1 MKYILLGLFLLLFS
15 VPAYA
20 ITLFGYN
27 FDDDAFSDNANYISG
42 DIDYWGFSKWGYTE
56 TGDDNIDLDSALNGS
71 DLYTGIEGQADQL
84 NNKSHYIVEIEF
96 IDNYLF
102 NGPGVDL
109 IVWERGAVE
118 PIRVSLFDPISFT
131 WTVPNYYT
139 PIKVGDLNGSVDI
152 SSGVNVASVD
162 FSHWN
167 LSSSVP
173 IHKIRLIANFDYASP
188 DIAAFGGLNSRPIPE
203 PSTLVLFGLGLLGFL
218 RKSKH

>member
-1 MKYILLGLFLLLFS
+1 
-15 VPAYA
+15 
-20 ITLFGYN
+20 
-27 FDDDAFSDNANYISG
+27 
-42 DIDYWGFSKWGYTE
+42 
-56 TGDDNIDLDSALNGS
+56 
-71 DLYTGIEGQADQL
+71 
-84 NNKSHYIVEIEF
+84 
-96 IDNYLF
+96 
-102 NGPGVDL
+102 
-109 IVWERGAVE
+109 
-118 PIRVSLFDPISFT
+118 
-131 WTVPNYYT
+131 
-139 PIKVGDLNGSVDI
+139 VDI